1 MKIKKASDD
10 VQNMS
15 QSGDAILKS
24 LQNTDFSLTDIIVR
38 ESLQNALDASRRNSE
53 QTRVDF
59 VTGEFRT
66 GELNHE
72 FEGIAEKLDEL
83 YDGIAEFLAISDRNT
98 CGLDGSY
105 DPKRGNE
112 LDRRSSDWART
123 RKVTVPAAAGALE
136 RQATS
141 VPERES
147 SSTIPG

>member
-83 YDGIAEFLAISDRNT
+83 YEGTAEFLSLIH
-98 CGLDGSY
+98 
-105 DPKRGNE
+105 
-112 LDRRSSDWART
+112 
-123 RKVTVPAAAGALE
+123 
-136 RQATS
+136 
-141 VPERES
+141 
-147 SSTIPG
+147 I